1 MNCGC
6 CTWCGPWIEYW
17 YKSFSRQYMQSC
29 TSLTVVYFVL
39 PFIFT
44 QYKTKHTK
52 TYSTYMSLYPL
63 LSHTL
68 SFWWL
73 KSSNFVWVILLEF
86 NIFFAA
92 IHQSMIYWL
101 KIILE
106 DGMHTS
112 FPSQLNFTLHS
123 LVSYDRCSESGF
135 FFNCKSLQ
143 SSWFIHHYLF

>member
-1 MNCGC
+1 MAAAHDVVPELS
-6 CTWCGPWIEYW
+6 T
-17 YKSFSRQYMQSC
+17 FSRQYMQSC

-52 TYSTYMSLYPL
+52 TYSTYMSLYPV

-92 IHQSMIYWL
+92 IHQSNDL
-101 KIILE
+101 LVK
-106 DGMHTS
+106 DNFGGCMHTS
-112 FPSQLNFTLHS
+112 FPSQTLHYIVWS
-123 LVSYDRCSESGF
+123 HMIDVLNQGF
-135 FFNCKSLQ
+135 FLNCKSLQ

>member
-1 MNCGC
+1 MQGYN
-6 CTWCGPWIEYW
+6 WFFSFWRKRE
-17 YKSFSRQYMQSC
+17 KSFFFKLDELWLLHMMW
-29 TSLTVVYFVL
+29 SLNWVL
-39 PFIFT
+39 VQVILKAIYAELHFT
-44 QYKTKHTK
+44 YSSVFCIAIYLYTIQTKHTK

-63 LSHTL
+63 LSHHTL

-106 DGMHTS
+106 DACIPV
-112 FPSQLNFTLHS
+112 FLHK
-123 LVSYDRCSESGF
+123 LYTILSG
-135 FFNCKSLQ
+135 LI
-143 SSWFIHHYLF
+143 W

>member
-1 MNCGC
+1 MQGYTIDFFLFEEKEKNHFFFLNWMNCGC

-44 QYKTKHTK
+44 QYNTKHTK

-106 DGMHTS
+106 DACIPV
-112 FPSQLNFTLHS
+112 FLHK
-123 LVSYDRCSESGF
+123 LYTTKSG
-135 FFNCKSLQ
+135 LI
-143 SSWFIHHYLF
+143 W